1 MIRADSAADNQSTGV
16 RADPAVHR
24 TQVVVQARIGQVTYW
39 GSCLTTP
46 VRRTQVIVQD
56 SRQEYSYTLDEG
68 LIEFG
73 TAIDDGDLLRAM
85 TFLESL
91 ELTPEAEAMWRTLG
105 RLAVDS
111 QQLHIGG
118 WPRQGHG
125 ETLGNPRTGHGGYD
139 GESGTGTGRQ
149 RCKGVSA

>member
-1 MIRADSAADNQSTGV
+1 M
-16 RADPAVHR
+16 
-24 TQVVVQARIGQVTYW
+24 
-39 GSCLTTP
+39 
-46 VRRTQVIVQD
+46 IVQD

-105 RLAVDS
+105 RLAVDN
-111 QQLHIGG
+111 QQLHIGMWG
-118 WPRQGHG
+118 R
-125 ETLGNPRTGHGGYD
+125 GGTRPDMNDKWTVAKSQYGSGRKSVD
-139 GESGTGTGRQ
+139 HEMDTFGMHAGMRGQDKLVESQFSFRN
-149 RCKGVSA
+149 R